1 MESALISE
9 QARTPVRSHCKR
21 LNFECELAHVD
32 FLLDFT
38 GELRLARRLL
48 QISQPLL
55 HQLHDP
61 IANAAGPIVEF
72 ERRSRKKAAS
82 GEDFLLAVRQ
92 PVLAERSKALESL
105 EFIRRA
111 DHFLDEDV
119 AGRVDYRALQ
129 IFFGAEVGEET
140 AFADSESRSQL
151 PDRQSFKPFER
162 GKVDRLSEDCPA
174 GFQTSRPAEWI
185 LQRRASPSLAPTRGP
200 SSLLAWLHFDIDNS
214 TIVRSITIFPAKGGV
229 TSMQSSFKRRAATV
243 ALYVSAGAVYFG
255 NKALSSAPFATTLHE
270 PSPLRLKGLQGLL
283 DYRFGSLEGVCREG
297 VKW

>member
-151 PDRQSFKPFER
+151 PDRQSFKPFEL

-185 LQRRASPSLAPTRGP
+185 L
-200 SSLLAWLHFDIDNS
+200 
-214 TIVRSITIFPAKGGV
+214 PAEGGV

-270 PSPLRLKGLQGLL
+270 PSPLRLKGLQALL